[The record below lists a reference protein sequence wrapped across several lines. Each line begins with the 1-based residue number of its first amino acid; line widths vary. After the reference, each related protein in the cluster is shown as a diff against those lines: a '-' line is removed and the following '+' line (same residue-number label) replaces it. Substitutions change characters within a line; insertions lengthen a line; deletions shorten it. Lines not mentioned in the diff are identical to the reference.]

1 MQMQL
6 IKEGIHNY
14 MVLPWEQEW
23 KDGYES
29 RLFQYHKVPNFLQY
43 EMRSLNG
50 QMWLYYLLQYHTSLQ
65 SVMGHLPFTYDRV
78 YRMIES
84 VLDAFDMI
92 EEYFIETDGIVWD
105 SRAIYMDVETGRLQF
120 TYYPDGTSKGELRN
134 LITEWLQY
142 IDKKQ
147 DDVVLLVM
155 GFYDLV
161 TEQNWSPDALESF
174 RNEMKRHGAAG
185 EKDASLQIEGVWKEE
200 GEQHREAEMDT
211 AVRKSQRQI
220 ESFET
225 QTTRKRRGKKRSRV
239 LTGVTGVVALV
250 DVIMLAG
257 VATGMLSFMY
267 VRYLLIGILL
277 LIGLTIGLMPDKE
290 KESIDDI
297 MQEYLCDN
305 KVQAD
310 VLREADQIKDRQLS
324 NHKEQ
329 KNGNTIIGETSLL
342 MESDGKAEDKQM
354 LVKEQTKEN
363 IHLEALEKD
372 RYPVISLQGGSVVI
386 GSMAEGCTYVL
397 KERGISRLHAKIM
410 EKADGIYLLDLN
422 STNGT
427 YLNGEV
433 IEAGKDYKIEEGD
446 LVAFAKCEYYVV

>member
-1 MQMQL
+1 M
-6 IKEGIHNY
+6 
-14 MVLPWEQEW
+14 
-23 KDGYES
+23 
-29 RLFQYHKVPNFLQY
+29 
-43 EMRSLNG
+43 
-50 QMWLYYLLQYHTSLQ
+50 
-65 SVMGHLPFTYDRV
+65 
-78 YRMIES
+78 
-84 VLDAFDMI
+84 DA
-92 EEYFIETDGIVWD
+92 
-105 SRAIYMDVETGRLQF
+105 
-120 TYYPDGTSKGELRN
+120 
-134 LITEWLQY
+134 
-142 IDKKQ
+142 
-147 DDVVLLVM
+147 
-155 GFYDLV
+155 
-161 TEQNWSPDALESF
+161 
-174 RNEMKRHGAAG
+174 AA
-185 EKDASLQIEGVWKEE
+185 
-200 GEQHREAEMDT
+200 
-211 AVRKSQRQI
+211 RKSQRQI

-225 QTTRKRRGKKRSRV
+225 QTTRKRRGKKKSRV

-290 KESIDDI
+290 RESIDDI

-305 KVQAD
+305 KVQAA
-310 VLREADQIKDRQLS
+310 VLWEPDQIKDRQS
-324 NHKEQ
+324 ANHKEQ

-342 MESDGKAEDKQM
+342 MESDGKAENKQV

-410 EKADGIYLLDLN
+410 EKSDGIYLLDLN